1 MLTADIVQPPET
13 CDQQSAMAH
22 HGRLAHHSA
31 NLAVNPTPNQPARPR
46 RAARRVAAR
55 NADAVR
61 VGDPPDLVAFTPRK
75 PGPRCRASGPAGS
88 AGVSAAPGRE
98 RRPLREFYARAEGG
112 EGACRS
118 TSIAAPAAATS
129 SRRWWECPTPTGP
142 RAPPAGARRH
152 AGSSA

>member
-75 PGPRCRASGPAGS
+75 PGPRGGASGAGGR
-88 AGVSAAPGRE
+88 AGVSAGSGRE
-98 RRPLREFYARAEGG
+98 RAPLAQFFRPGWGG

-129 SRRWWECPTPTGP
+129 
-142 RAPPAGARRH
+142 
-152 AGSSA
+152 